1 MDLETYRDE
10 LKLKLTGGVLD
21 LEIDDPTL
29 DKVINSAF
37 REIQR
42 YIDTTRLATIPYSG
56 CIDLTGKGVSSVSR
70 VFRTQGYLSNNQ
82 DNNALIA
89 DPMQASQ
96 WQLMSGVGNM
106 YNMQDWVYNY
116 SSWNTMLQIRNTLST
131 DLQFRFDKHTN
142 QLYINVAMDKP
153 KYITIEYVP
162 LYKDVSEIVSDY
174 WIDVLLRMATAQ
186 AKIVLGRLRTRY
198 KQSNA
203 LWEQDGERLLEEG
216 TTELNELREIL
227 RTQTQLSYPI
237 D

>member
-96 WQLMSGVGNM
+96 
-106 YNMQDWVYNY
+106 
-116 SSWNTMLQIRNTLST
+116 
-131 DLQFRFDKHTN
+131 
-142 QLYINVAMDKP
+142 
-153 KYITIEYVP
+153 
-162 LYKDVSEIVSDY
+162 
-174 WIDVLLRMATAQ
+174 
-186 AKIVLGRLRTRY
+186 
-198 KQSNA
+198 
-203 LWEQDGERLLEEG
+203 
-216 TTELNELREIL
+216 
-227 RTQTQLSYPI
+227 
-237 D
+237 